1 MSSSPREPRPGGF
14 DYQEREKEV
23 IHLIEMSI
31 EALSHMK
38 FSPEPDMDNMAKWL
52 ADEAVTHSRSLEGE
66 VQAKALKQLS
76 DCCGARNEWLEA
88 VMALEKAKLADEDDW
103 TPDDNHILRVCQKY
117 AGVGERRKAMGLPLE
132 LGGWEKHAK
141 RQFSV
146 LTDR

>member
-1 MSSSPREPRPGGF
+1 MSSSPREPRPDGF
-14 DYQEREKEV
+14 DYKEREKEV

-52 ADEAVTHSRSLEGE
+52 ANEAVTHSRSLEGE

-88 VMALEKAKLADEDDW
+88 VMALEEAKLADEDDW
-103 TPDDNHILRVCQKY
+103 TPDDNHILR
-117 AGVGERRKAMGLPLE
+117 
-132 LGGWEKHAK
+132 LGSWEKHAK